1 MTPSRRIAPR
11 PMLFLTGGRDPG
23 SPADGIRRIAATARQ
38 AYALY
43 DRPAHFESLHLSQ
56 HRPPLHVR
64 HVKFRSSSES
74 PFRSLNFEV
83 AS

>member
-43 DRPAHFESLHLSQ
+43 DRPAHFESRIYPRVG
-56 HRPPLHVR
+56 HRYT
-64 HVKFRSSSES
+64 SDT
-74 PFRSLNFEV
+74 
-83 AS
+83 